1 MKLISKFSIKNDFS
15 VLLKQIYIP
24 FLSIILFTHCST
36 LMLPDSKNYDEKL
49 EKLNN
54 LGSKYSSDIYL
65 IDSTSYSGSDLRVSR
80 DSVYFLNEMDSTN
93 VQLPL
98 EHIEV
103 IEIYD
108 LGSRLLGGIVT
119 GATAGI
125 SAFLL
130 SPKTGEYHEIS
141 TCCAVGTA
149 SSFGFLFGFLLSGE
163 EEFIFYEFDE

>member
-1 MKLISKFSIKNDFS
+1 MKLTLKFSCSF
-15 VLLKQIYIP
+15 LFKQICFP
-24 FLSIILFTHCST
+24 LLSIILFTHCTT

-49 EKLNN
+49 EKLNR

-65 IDSTSYSGSDLRVSR
+65 IDSTSFSGSDLRVSR

-98 EHIEV
+98 NQIEY

-125 SAFLL
+125 AAFLL

-141 TCCAVGTA
+141 TCCAVGAA
-149 SSFGFLFGFLLSGE
+149 SSFGFLLGFLLSGE

>member
-1 MKLISKFSIKNDFS
+1 MKLTINFTSSFLF
-15 VLLKQIYIP
+15 KQICIP
-24 FLSIILFTHCST
+24 LLCIILLTHCST
-36 LMLPDSKNYDEKL
+36 LMLPDSQNYDEKL
-49 EKLNN
+49 EKLNR

-65 IDSTSYSGSDLRVSR
+65 IDSTSFSGSDLRVSR
-80 DSVYFLNEMDSTN
+80 DSVYFLNEVDSTN

-98 EHIEV
+98 NQIEY
-103 IEIYD
+103 IEIYE

-125 SAFLL
+125 AAFLL

-141 TCCAVGTA
+141 TCCAVGAA
-149 SSFGFLFGFLLSGE
+149 SSFGFLLGFLLSGE

>member
-36 LMLPDSKNYDEKL
+36 LMLPDSNNYDEKL

-65 IDSTSYSGSDLRVSR
+65 IDSTSYSGSDLRVSK

-93 VQLPL
+93 VQLPINR
-98 EHIEV
+98 IEF
-103 IEIYD
+103 IKIYD
-108 LGSRLLGGIVT
+108 LGSRLLGGIIA
-119 GATAGI
+119 GASAGI
-125 SAFLL
+125 AAYQL
-130 SPKTGEYHEIS
+130 SPKTGEWHQLS
-141 TCCAVGTA
+141 TCFAISLA
-149 SSFGFLFGFLLSGE
+149 SPVAFLFGFLLSGE
-163 EEFIFYEFDE
+163 EVYIFYEIDE